1 MADQTTT
8 QANDAA
14 VVAGDTA
21 AAGTIDAA
29 SGAGAAVAADGAA
42 GDRPVKI
49 VGIVCNWCSYAGAD
63 TAGTGRFKQPPN
75 LRLIRVP
82 CTGRVDPLF
91 ALKAFEKGADGV
103 LISGCHPGDCH
114 YSEGNYY
121 ARRKFELLERMIHH
135 LGIPKERFRWTWVSA
150 SEGQRWQQEVTEF
163 VAVVETLGP
172 RAGRAL

>member
-1 MADQTTT
+1 MAELNNNQASGAAT
-8 QANDAA
+8 QGAA
-14 VVAGDTA
+14 P
-21 AAGTIDAA
+21 
-29 SGAGAAVAADGAA
+29 GAGAATAT

-63 TAGTGRFKQPPN
+63 TAGVGRFKQPAN

-82 CTGRVDPLF
+82 CTGRIDPLF

-121 ARRKFELLERMIHH
+121 ARRKFELAERMIHH
-135 LGIPKERFRWTWVSA
+135 LGIPADRFKWTWVSA
-150 SEGQRWQQEVTEF
+150 SEGQRWQKVVTEF
-163 VAVVETLGP
+163 VAGVEKLGP
-172 RAGRAL
+172 REGKAL

>member
-1 MADQTTT
+1 MAEATTT
-8 QANDAA
+8 QA
-14 VVAGDTA
+14 G
-21 AAGTIDAA
+21 GAA
-29 SGAGAAVAADGAA
+29 SAATGSTPAGAASSSAAQGAA

-63 TAGTGRFKQPPN
+63 TAGVGRFKQPAN
-75 LRLIRVP
+75 LRLVRVP
-82 CTGRVDPLF
+82 CTGRIDPLF

-135 LGIPKERFRWTWVSA
+135 LGIPKERFKWTWVSA
-150 SEGQRWQQEVTEF
+150 SEGQRWQQVVTDF
-163 VAVVETLGP
+163 VAGVEKLGP
-172 RAGRAL
+172 RTGRVL